1 MKEQI
6 PPFGLRMSSE
16 LKQWL
21 REKAESNRRS
31 MNGELL
37 KLLEESKA
45 REERPQNAAH

>member
-6 PPFGLRMSSE
+6 PPFGLRMPNE

-21 REKAESNRRS
+21 KEKAENNRRS

-37 KLLEESKA
+37 KLLEDSKA
-45 REERPQNAAH
+45 REEGLQNAAQ